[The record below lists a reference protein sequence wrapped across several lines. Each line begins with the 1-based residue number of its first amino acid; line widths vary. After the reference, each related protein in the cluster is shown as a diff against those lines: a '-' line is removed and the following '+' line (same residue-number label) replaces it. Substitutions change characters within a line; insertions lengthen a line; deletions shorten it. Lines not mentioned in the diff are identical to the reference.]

1 MIDDIYNKIYSPPK
15 FVLMEEIGKNLEFI
29 LKDKIKNIF
38 KAGQDLLIEVSK
50 ENLYQVL
57 KELKEN
63 PELKVNSFKSVAT
76 YKISKKNFL
85 IINLTSFVN
94 NFSVLIKIEISGRE
108 LENGCTEIVNI
119 LGEFY
124 EPVNFYRDRS
134 KLISENSDIKIF
146 CQSLDGLDCFDLNIS
161 TDNDVVKEAYVDIDI
176 SRVVGNHYYKG
187 LEIYDLIA
195 YISRFD
201 WKAGIFPEICL
212 CSAFEELLQLKV
224 PERARYIRMLLC
236 ELYRISNHVYFIS
249 NICNILGYDVAYSL
263 SLLERERVLKL
274 IETVTGSR
282 IVPNFIRIGGVKKGI
297 SEEIISSIRKSL
309 PILYKNIRRIEKII
323 MDDFLVIERLKNI
336 GIIGK
341 EIALDYGISGPNLR
355 ASGIRYDLRKDK
367 DFISYKDFSFT
378 VPICR
383 TGDCL
388 DRVLIRFNEIFQS
401 LKIISQIINKF
412 PSGAFIKR
420 INLSRIEFK
429 SEAVSHGIECPHGL
443 FKIYI
448 EVEKS
453 NINSLIVKGP
463 SINSLIL
470 SEKILKGNRL
480 EDINLILTS
489 LDISPGEII
498 ST

>member
-1 MIDDIYNKIYSPPK
+1 MINNIYKKIYSPPEL
-15 FVLMEEIGKNLEFI
+15 VLMEAIGKNLEFI
-29 LKDKIKNIF
+29 LRDKIKNIF
-38 KAGQDLLIEVSK
+38 KAGQDFLIEVSR
-50 ENLYQVL
+50 ENLYQLL

-63 PELKVNSFKSVAT
+63 PEFKVNGFQSLDT
-76 YKISKKNFL
+76 YEIGKKNFL
-85 IINLTSFVN
+85 MLSLKSFVN
-94 NFSVLIKIEISGRE
+94 NFSVLIKIEISSRE
-108 LENGCTEIVNI
+108 LKNGCTEIVNV
-119 LGEFY
+119 LEEFY
-124 EPVNFYRDRS
+124 EPINFYRDRS
-134 KLISENSDIKIF
+134 KLISENSDIKISS
-146 CQSLDGLDCFDLNIS
+146 QSLDGLDCFDLNVS
-161 TDNDVVKEAYVDIDI
+161 TDDDVVKEAYVDIDI
-176 SRVVGNHYYKG
+176 SRVVGNNYYKG
-187 LEIYDLIA
+187 LKIYNLIA

-224 PERARYIRMLLC
+224 PERAVHIRMLLS
-236 ELYRISNHVYFIS
+236 ELYRTSNHVYFIS
-249 NICNILGYDVAYSL
+249 NICNILGCDVVYGL
-263 SLLERERVLKL
+263 SLLERERILKL
-274 IETVTGSR
+274 IETITGSR
-282 IVPNFIRIGGVKKGI
+282 IVPNFIRIGGVKKDI
-297 SEEIISSIRKSL
+297 SEKIISSIRKSL
-309 PILYKNIRRIEKII
+309 LILYKNIRRIEKII

-341 EIALDYGISGPNLR
+341 EIALDYGVSGPNLR

-367 DFISYKDFSFT
+367 DFYPYKDFSFT
-378 VPICR
+378 VPIGR

-401 LKIISQIINKF
+401 LKIIGQIINKF

-429 SEAVSHGIECPHGL
+429 SEAVSYGIECPHGL

-470 SEKILKGNRL
+470 SEKILKGNSL
-480 EDINLILTS
+480 EDINLILAS